1 MPFGGA
7 DNSRVDPDALPSN
20 ESGIINPAGSLEEQL
35 AKLFA
40 DAGDDSAVMGNGASS
55 RDTSRDEETDTEPGQ
70 PGAQPSSQPEVASTD
85 APTQESGAGEGE
97 AVAPSQPDTP
107 TPHPNTADTPPPASP
122 AESDLDIL
130 EFQGRQITRAQAKGL
145 LSVLE
150 WASSNPQQAAVVDAY
165 MQGTVQFDPTAGRL
179 IPTNPQQPGQQ
190 QPNPVPTTQAPAAD
204 PYAALPP
211 ETAERIRAMETVLQ
225 YNTQQQEAER
235 ANVLRQQQQSD
246 ATAIETGVREF
257 QARYALSDEQ
267 TQLLTTVA
275 AQANILPG
283 IRNSS
288 PDMKAAIGTV
298 LEMTFWATP
307 QFREAELNRQASAIT
322 NQQTKQT
329 KQSNL
334 IGAAGGVGSAPKK
347 VDSAPS
353 RPRDRNERDKM
364 MADELATHL
373 ATNSN

>member
-70 PGAQPSSQPEVASTD
+70 PGAQPSSQPEVAPTD
-85 APTQESGAGEGE
+85 APTQESGAEGAE
-97 AVAPSQPDTP
+97 PVAPSQPDTP
-107 TPHPNTADTPPPASP
+107 TPHPNTAPDPSATP

-150 WASSNPQQAAVVDAY
+150 WASTNPQQAAVVDAY

-179 IPTNPQQPGQQ
+179 IPTNPQQTQQ
-190 QPNPVPTTQAPAAD
+190 QPGVAQPNPQSTPAAD